1 MSAPACVPRRGRT
14 AARFTPEQVRQIRA
28 ARLIRG
34 IVELKLIARAL
45 GVSHHTVIEARRGR
59 TYRWV
64 A

>member
-1 MSAPACVPRRGRT
+1 MNRPPNSPRRGKT
-14 AARFTPEQVRQIRA
+14 GARFTPEQVRYIRA
-28 ARLIRG
+28 AKPIRG
-34 IVELKLIARAL
+34 VVELKLIAREL

>member
-1 MSAPACVPRRGRT
+1 MNAPPRIPRRGRT
-14 AARFTPEQVRQIRA
+14 AARFTPEQVREIRS

-34 IVELKLIARAL
+34 VVEMKLIARQL

>member
-1 MSAPACVPRRGRT
+1 MKAPARIPKRGRT
-14 AARFTPEQVRQIRA
+14 AARFTPEQVREIRN

-34 IVELKLIARAL
+34 VVEMKLIARQL